1 MQDVTQTVARTTGNQ
16 IAVMDML
23 QGINNTIGDLISQT
37 GKQLNQHVDATAQ
50 FASNPMIG
58 IEKMQEMFDQTYKA
72 MDAMDSFR
80 AKAIDTMGQNNAIMK
95 AQIAKSDQYVDR
107 VRQQQAR
114 AVVASGASVD
124 GPVKL

>member
-1 MQDVTQTVARTTGNQ
+1 
-16 IAVMDML
+16 
-23 QGINNTIGDLISQT
+23 LISQT

>member
-1 MQDVTQTVARTTGNQ
+1 VTQTVARTTGNQ

-23 QGINNTIGDLISQT
+23 QGVNSTIGELISQT

-114 AVVASGASVD
+114 AVVASSGASVD

>member
-114 AVVASGASVD
+114 AVAASGAAVD